1 MLDISRIMLKVDSD
15 EAKLLKDTDG
25 KSLAEAGKL
34 KVFAVGLTLNNRNN
48 MDTSKW
54 SKDGNLLRKCLMEI
68 KNELLHRQTLSR

>member
-25 KSLAEAGKL
+25 KSLAEAGKS
-34 KVFAVGLTLNNRNN
+34 KVLAVGLTLNNRNI

-54 SKDGNLLRKCLMEI
+54 PKDGNLLGKCLMEI
-68 KNELLHRQTLSR
+68 KNELLHRWTLSR